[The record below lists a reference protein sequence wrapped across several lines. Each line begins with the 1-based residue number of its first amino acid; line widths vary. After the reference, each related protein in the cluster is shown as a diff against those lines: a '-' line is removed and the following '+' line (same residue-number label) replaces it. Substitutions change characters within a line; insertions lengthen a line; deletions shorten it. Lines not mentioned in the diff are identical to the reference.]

1 MTAIDPLRTLA
12 NTFEQLSRGTLTHR
26 WVTRVEH
33 MAMAIRVLL
42 AAGAVATAIP
52 TAQVQACSVL
62 STGTE
67 VGRQRAMWDA
77 STTVYVA
84 RIDRLRPSQ
93 FQGRPSGYRGV
104 LVPLQVLKGAG
115 PIPWLSLD
123 YPRPVTSCGPYPSAL
138 AGTNGDRFIV
148 YSRTRGRTRPPM

>member
-1 MTAIDPLRTLA
+1 M
-12 NTFEQLSRGTLTHR
+12 ES
-26 WVTRVEH
+26 

-42 AAGAVATAIP
+42 AAVAVAMAIP
-52 TAQVQACSVL
+52 TAQVQACSVS

-67 VGRQRAMWDA
+67 VSRQRAMWDA

-93 FQGRPSGYRGV
+93 FQGRPSGYQGM

-115 PIPWLSLD
+115 PVPWLSLD
-123 YPRPVTSCGPYPSAL
+123 YPGPVTSCGPYPSAL
-138 AGTNGDRFIV
+138 AGTNGDRFLV
-148 YSRTRGRTRPPM
+148 YSRTRGRNTTSNVTTIALDKIVDPRALSLIQARFR